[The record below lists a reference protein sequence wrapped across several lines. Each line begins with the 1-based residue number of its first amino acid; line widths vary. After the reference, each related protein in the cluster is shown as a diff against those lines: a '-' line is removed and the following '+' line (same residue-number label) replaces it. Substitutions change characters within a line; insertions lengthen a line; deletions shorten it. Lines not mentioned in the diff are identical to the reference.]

1 MKRLLLMI
9 VVWAIASAALVAS
22 PPVSAAPTGADRTT
36 TRVTVIKAYQVGC
49 EVINQGVTMTG
60 DGYIR
65 LHGLSNR
72 AVEISNEKAIAGE
85 VINELDMM
93 INQATGSRM
102 AWGTW
107 VIKPSALAKKDRWE
121 GTFTMTVTVAPDG
134 TVTSVV
140 QGVAEGRGI
149 LKGKTMFVQGR
160 FVPEKMAE
168 FAPYCGGQPV
178 SNAVEQTIWI
188 IE

>member
-1 MKRLLLMI
+1 MKRLLLMFVI
-9 VVWAIASAALVAS
+9 WACASVALVAS
-22 PPVSAAPTGADRTT
+22 PPVIAAPNQTGAAAA
-36 TRVTVIKAYQVGC
+36 RVTVIKSYQVGC

-60 DGYIR
+60 DGYVR

-72 AVEISNEKAIAGE
+72 AVEISDEKAIAGE

-107 VIKPSALAKKDRWE
+107 VIKPSALAKKDHWE

-134 TVTSVV
+134 SVTSVV

-149 LKGKTMFVQGR
+149 LKGKTMFVYGR

-168 FAPYCGGQPV
+168 FAPYCGGKPV